1 MTFKNVNFFVSNRNK
16 NTQRIQTLTKNI
28 LLFLLSILLFSN
40 ISQSSHIVSAD
51 ITYECL
57 GNNSYK
63 INLKFYRNCS
73 GIPMGLFQIV
83 NYNSVSCGG
92 GGNLLMIP
100 DTSVIHYYHKQ
111 HVTEELYQG
120 LKFIFFLPQLHYQII
135 VPIGFLNLTNAV
147 EVQILII

>member
-1 MTFKNVNFFVSNRNK
+1 MLTFLVSNRNK

-63 INLKFYRNCS
+63 INLKLYRNCS

-100 DTSVIHYYHKQ
+100 DTSY
-111 HVTEELYQG
+111 
-120 LKFIFFLPQLHYQII
+120 
-135 VPIGFLNLTNAV
+135 
-147 EVQILII
+147 EVSQVCDSLLSQTTCN